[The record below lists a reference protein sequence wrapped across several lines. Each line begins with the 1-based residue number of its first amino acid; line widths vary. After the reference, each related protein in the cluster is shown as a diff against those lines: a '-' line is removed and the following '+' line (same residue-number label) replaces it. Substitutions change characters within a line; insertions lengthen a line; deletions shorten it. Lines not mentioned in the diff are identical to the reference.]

1 MELYSIYIDKFMELY
16 YHYYMI
22 PRYYDDVSK
31 SLRPRRALLIYGPRR
46 VGKTTLLN
54 QFLSRSSLRHKLDS
68 GDNLRTRLLFES
80 RDFKPL
86 FDFVEGYDLL
96 AIDEAQRIAHIGDAL
111 KILTDHRPD
120 LTVIATGSSS
130 FDLAQAVGEPL
141 TGRKHVITL
150 FPIAQL
156 ELLSQMNKHE
166 LGQRLNEFLI
176 FGSYPDVVTARTQR
190 EKREVLEEL
199 VDSYLLKDVFSLE
212 RLRGARVILDLLK
225 LLAFQV
231 GQQVS
236 WNELATHVKMDV
248 KTVGRYLDILEKA
261 FVIKSLGGF
270 SRNLRSEI
278 TQKQKYYFLDNG
290 VRNTLIAQ
298 FQPIADRADVGA
310 LWENFIFV
318 ERLKKKSYHALT
330 GPRYYWRT
338 YAQQEIDFI
347 EENNGKIAATECKW
361 SPRSKSSPPS
371 EWKQAY
377 PGSSYHIVHP
387 GNYLDFV
394 T

>member
-1 MELYSIYIDKFMELY
+1 
-16 YHYYMI
+16 
-22 PRYYDDVSK
+22 
-31 SLRPRRALLIYGPRR
+31 
-46 VGKTTLLN
+46 
-54 QFLSRSSLRHKLDS
+54 
-68 GDNLRTRLLFES
+68 
-80 RDFKPL
+80 
-86 FDFVEGYDLL
+86 
-96 AIDEAQRIAHIGDAL
+96 
-111 KILTDHRPD
+111 
-120 LTVIATGSSS
+120 
-130 FDLAQAVGEPL
+130 
-141 TGRKHVITL
+141 
-150 FPIAQL
+150 
-156 ELLSQMNKHE
+156 MNKHE

-290 VRNTLIAQ
+290 IRNAVISQ
-298 FQPIADRADVGA
+298 YQPLSGRADVGA
-310 LWENFIFV
+310 LWENFLFV
-318 ERLKKKSYHALT
+318 ERLKKKSYHAVS
-330 GPRYYWRT
+330 GPSYFWRT
-338 YAQQEIDFI
+338 YTQQEIDFV
-347 EENNGKIAATECKW
+347 EEHNGKLNAYECKW
-361 SPRSKSSPPS
+361 SPRSKSTVPT
-371 EWKQAY
+371 EWKGPY
-377 PGSSYHIVHP
+377 PDASFHIVHP